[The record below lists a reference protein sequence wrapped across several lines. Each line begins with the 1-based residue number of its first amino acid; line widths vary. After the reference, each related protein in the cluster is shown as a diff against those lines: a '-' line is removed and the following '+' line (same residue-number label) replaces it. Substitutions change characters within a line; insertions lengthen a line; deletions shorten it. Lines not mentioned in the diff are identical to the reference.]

1 MRGLRTAAKLAL
13 GSAIMASRSWA
24 RGHAPGNRLVG
35 LDIMN
40 MHYDGDIATIQRR
53 LADTSDLH
61 RRRLAVL
68 DAIAMRPG
76 ERVLEVGCGGGA
88 LLTRLAAAVGPA
100 GRVAGVD
107 ISADQIAAARRL
119 STGTIVEAATADV
132 HQLPYED
139 ASFDALVAIQ
149 VIEYLDR
156 PAKAL
161 SELRRVSGA
170 QGRLAVLATI
180 WDTMFWN
187 SKAPELTAR
196 IQTAW
201 RQHAP
206 HPNLPAELRPL
217 LAGAGFRVVHQA
229 PVPIINNA
237 YHEDAFA
244 YWAARLIVAFGI
256 GRSLISQAE
265 AAAWIE
271 ALQEAQSAGTFFF
284 SSMAVLTTA
293 VAA

>member
-1 MRGLRTAAKLAL
+1 
-13 GSAIMASRSWA
+13 
-24 RGHAPGNRLVG
+24 
-35 LDIMN
+35 
-40 MHYDGDIATIQRR
+40 MHYDGVMATIQRR

-68 DAIAMRPG
+68 DAITMQPG
-76 ERVLEVGCGGGA
+76 ETVLEVGCGGGA
-88 LLTRLAAAVGPA
+88 LLPRLAAAVGQA
-100 GRVAGVD
+100 GRVVGID

-119 STGTIVEAATADV
+119 STGIDIFETATADV
-132 HQLPYED
+132 YQMPYDD

-156 PAKAL
+156 PAEAL
-161 SELRRVSGA
+161 CELRRVSGA
-170 QGRLAVLATI
+170 HGRLVILATN

-187 SKAPELTAR
+187 CKAPGLTAR

-217 LAGAGFRVVHQA
+217 LASTGFRMVHQA
-229 PVPIINNA
+229 PVTIINNA

-244 YWAARLIVAFGI
+244 YWAAQLIVAFGV
-256 GRSLISQAE
+256 GGGLISQAE
-265 AAAWIE
+265 AAAWVK
-271 ALQEAQSAGTFFF
+271 ALDEVQSTGTFFF
-284 SSMAVLTTA
+284 SLTAMLTTA

>member
-1 MRGLRTAAKLAL
+1 
-13 GSAIMASRSWA
+13 MAWQD
-24 RGHAPGNRLVG
+24 GT
-35 LDIMN
+35 IMN

-68 DAIAMRPG
+68 DAVAMQPG

-88 LLTRLAAAVGPA
+88 LLPRLAAAVGPA

-119 STGTIVEAATADV
+119 STDIAIIEATTADI

-149 VIEYLDR
+149 VIEYLST

-170 QGRLAVLATI
+170 QGRLAVLATN

-187 SKAPELTAR
+187 CKAPELTAR
-196 IQTAW
+196 MQAAW

-217 LAGAGFRVVHQA
+217 LGGTRFRVVHQA

-244 YWAARLIVAFGI
+244 YWAARLIVAFGV